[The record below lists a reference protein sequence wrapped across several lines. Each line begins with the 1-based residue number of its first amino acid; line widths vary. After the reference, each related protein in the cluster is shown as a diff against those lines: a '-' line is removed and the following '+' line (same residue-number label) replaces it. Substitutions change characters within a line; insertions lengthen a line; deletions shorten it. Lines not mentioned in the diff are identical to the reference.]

1 MKHLAL
7 LATMLL
13 MVSPALAAGPVPPE
27 HIGACVLKAADTL
40 PKIAGMKIGKS
51 ATKVLPTPPNWPGM
65 SPPIQVD
72 IAFTAAGQTDSWRY
86 LCSIAPPGGT
96 ALVQRVAK

>member
-1 MKHLAL
+1 LKRLAPVATLLL
-7 LATMLL
+7 LA
-13 MVSPALAAGPVPPE
+13 SPAFAASVPPE
-27 HIGACVLKAADTL
+27 HTRACILKAADML

-51 ATKVLPTPPNWPGM
+51 TTKVLPAPPDWPGM

-96 ALVQRVAK
+96 ALVQRLAK